1 MPKMTLLE
9 LVKDILNDLDGDPV
23 NSINDTVEAQQVSQI
38 IKTTFYNIVDG
49 KEYPHKNELFQL
61 EALADVNRPNYLKIP
76 ETQENVQWVKYN
88 VRTITDT
95 KDKYLN
101 LQYKTP
107 QEFLALTD
115 IRDSSATNV
124 QVVSDFSGIPLNIL
138 DDKAPQYYTSFD
150 DVYIVF
156 DSFDSGIDT
165 TLQQSKNSCFGKR
178 TLTFTI
184 SDTFTPDLPVQ
195 MFSYLLNEAKSTAF
209 LILKQTANAK
219 AEQHSVSQR
228 RRMSQDAWKVQNG
241 ITYPDYG
248 RKSSPKISSKDLPP
262 RG

>member
-1 MPKMTLLE
+1 MPKLTLLE
-9 LVKDILNDLDGDPV
+9 IVSDILNDLDGDPV
-23 NSINDTVEAQQVSQI
+23 NSLNDTVEAQQVAQI
-38 IKTTFYNIVDG
+38 VKTTFYNIVDG
-49 KEYPHKNELFQL
+49 KEYPHKSELFQL
-61 EALADVNRPNYLKIP
+61 DALTDVLHPNYLKIP

-88 VRTITDT
+88 VRSITDT
-95 KDKYLN
+95 KDKYEN
-101 LQYKTP
+101 IKYKTP
-107 QEFLALTD
+107 EEFLSLVD
-115 IRDSSATNV
+115 KRDSSATNV

-138 DDKAPQYYTSFD
+138 NDKAPQYYTSFD
-150 DVYIVF
+150 DVYVVF
-156 DSFDSGIDT
+156 DSFDNGIDT
-165 TLQQSKNSCFGKR
+165 TLQQSKNSCFGQR

-184 SDTFTPDLPVQ
+184 SDMFTPDLPVQ

-228 RRMSQDAWKVQNG
+228 RRMSQDAWKVKNG

-248 RKSSPKISSKDLPP
+248 RKSSSKNTPP